1 MNSRNINETDGKWQ
15 LTLYEGPLPR
25 GMSTHE
31 AKQYAHDRFFGP
43 IIDAVKDAQKAMDDD
58 AVVVAKS
65 LLSEIRVRL
74 ELRS

>member
-1 MNSRNINETDGKWQ
+1 MNSSRITEQPAGWC
-15 LTLYEGPLPR
+15 LTLYDGPLPR

-31 AKQYAHDRFFGP
+31 AKQYAHDQFFGP

-58 AVVVAKS
+58 AVVIAKS

-74 ELRS
+74 ELMS

>member
-15 LTLYEGPLPR
+15 LTLYDGPLPR

-43 IIDAVKDAQKAMDDD
+43 IIEAVKDAQKAMDDD

-74 ELRS
+74 ELMP

>member
-1 MNSRNINETDGKWQ
+1 MNIRNINETDGKWQ

-43 IIDAVKDAQKAMDDD
+43 IIDAVKEATKALDDGGLVDARR
-58 AVVVAKS
+58 

>member
-1 MNSRNINETDGKWQ
+1 MDRSKITSQPTSWC
-15 LTLYEGPLPR
+15 LTLYDGPLPR

-31 AKQYAHDRFFGP
+31 AKQYAHDQFFGP
-43 IIDAVKDAQKAMDDD
+43 IIDAVKDATKALDDG
-58 AVVVAKS
+58 ALVEARR